1 MKGFHHPFFG
11 YAGDDEPLI
20 EAICEWVLKRH
31 GWKIQPDWIMLMPGV
46 VTGMNWVAQTFL
58 NPDDSL
64 CFHTPVY
71 PPFFRISEYAGAG
84 KIEIPMI
91 AQGNRY
97 QIDFEKFENSL
108 NPSVK
113 MFVLCNPH
121 NPVGRV
127 FYP

>member
-1 MKGFHHPFFG
+1 MCFHCGWLIWIFLRLPKWLSLLNERISHPFFG

-20 EAICEWVLKRH
+20 ETICEWVFKRH

-58 NPDDSL
+58 KPDDSL

-71 PPFFRISEYAGAG
+71 PPFFRISEYAGAN

-91 AQGNRY
+91 VQGKP
-97 QIDFEKFENSL
+97 ISD
-108 NPSVK
+108 
-113 MFVLCNPH
+113 
-121 NPVGRV
+121 
-127 FYP
+127 